1 MSEITP
7 ELEAVARAIYLA
19 DYHPVASRATWDDTA
34 DETRMHAFK
43 MARAALSAIREPT
56 ARMSRAVL
64 AEHTKGNS
72 SFIDEYRAAIDSI
85 LSDTRTP
92 PVEVTPEMIRAPSR

>member
-7 ELEAVARAIYLA
+7 ELEAVARAIMGQRIRHDLTYDGEMPVEPEVTNAPSDA
-19 DYHPVASRATWDDTA
+19 DVD
-34 DETRMHAFK
+34 

-72 SFIDEYRAAIDSI
+72 SFIDEYRAAIDSN

-92 PVEVTPEMIRAPSR
+92 TEGDVL